1 MKKDG
6 VSRGF
11 GFVTFVT
18 EQGMENACAFT
29 SHFLKGKE
37 IECYPA
43 RMREGDPATG
53 APLMMR
59 PPLSGTSD
67 PTCSA
72 DSDKIIKIAT
82 FLQNFGD

>member
-29 SHFLKGKE
+29 SHFGRACGVQPVSIPSMWSTGQQSLVHAVLLPQDPH
-37 IECYPA
+37 PA
-43 RMREGDPATG
+43 RGLG
-53 APLMMR
+53 
-59 PPLSGTSD
+59 
-67 PTCSA
+67 
-72 DSDKIIKIAT
+72 
-82 FLQNFGD
+82 